1 MGFNNQFSYGA
12 FTVGVLVDWRYG
24 GIFVS
29 RTKALGSTSGV
40 LEETLEGREGGIV
53 GDGVMNIGTD
63 ANPQYVPN
71 DVNVQASSYYNAFV
85 KFGRF
90 MMHINPLYPE
100 KYIDYVILS
109 KIKLDHWARDDLYE
123 AYLVETLKS
132 EPVESALQRSI
143 ATMMDWAAEQHA
155 QWADY
160 FRLVNTNRA
169 VQHIQQGKI
178 SPWMLLG
185 CKAGKNLLQ
194 SFNDEQLQMTAKF
207 INPGFW
213 VQKIKS
219 APADQLFVQETAKE
233 AKIE

>member
-1 MGFNNQFSYGA
+1 MDSNLNKCTYCGKVFTRARTLQVHMCEPKRRHLQKNEKWVQNA
-12 FTVGVLVDWRYG
+12 FMVFQRFYQIHQHGQKEKTYDDFCR
-24 GIFVS
+24 S
-29 RTKALGSTSGV
+29 A
-40 LEETLEGREGGIV
+40 
-53 GDGVMNIGTD
+53 
-63 ANPQYVPN
+63 
-71 DVNVQASSYYNAFV
+71 YYNAFV

-123 AYLVETLKS
+123 AYLIETLKA

-143 ATMMDWAAEQHA
+143 ATMMDWAEEQNA

-178 SPWMLLG
+178 SPWLLLG

-194 SFNDEQLQMTAKF
+194 SLNDEQLQMVGRF
-207 INPGFW
+207 IAPEFW
-213 VQKIKS
+213 TQRIKS
-219 APADQLFVQETAKE
+219 SPADQLFVQETAKE

>member
-1 MGFNNQFSYGA
+1 MDSNLNKCTYCDKTFTRERTLQVHMCEPKRRHLQKNEKWVQNA
-12 FTVGVLVDWRYG
+12 FMVFQRFYQIHQHGQKEKTYDDFCR
-24 GIFVS
+24 S
-29 RTKALGSTSGV
+29 A
-40 LEETLEGREGGIV
+40 
-53 GDGVMNIGTD
+53 
-63 ANPQYVPN
+63 
-71 DVNVQASSYYNAFV
+71 YYNAFV

-123 AYLVETLKS
+123 AYLIETLKA

-143 ATMMDWAAEQHA
+143 ATMMDWSAEQNA

-178 SPWMLLG
+178 SPWLLLG

-194 SFNDEQLQMTAKF
+194 SLNDEQLQMVARF
-207 INPGFW
+207 IAPEFW
-213 VQKIKS
+213 TQRIKS
-219 APADQLFVQETAKE
+219 SPADQLFVQETAKE

>member
-1 MGFNNQFSYGA
+1 MAENPNKCTYCGKEFTRERTLQVHMCEPKRRHLQKNEKWVQNA
-12 FTVGVLVDWRYG
+12 FIVFQRFYQ
-24 GIFVS
+24 IHQRS
-29 RTKALGSTSGV
+29 TKEKTY
-40 LEETLEGREGGIV
+40 
-53 GDGVMNIGTD
+53 DD
-63 ANPQYVPN
+63 FCK
-71 DVNVQASSYYNAFV
+71 SSYYNAFV

-90 MMHINPLYPE
+90 MIHINPLYPE

-123 AYLVETLKS
+123 TYLIDTLKV

-143 ATMMDWAAEQHA
+143 ATMMDWAEEQHA

-178 SPWMLLG
+178 SPWLLLG
-185 CKAGKNLLQ
+185 CKAGKKLLK
-194 SFNDEQLQMTAKF
+194 SFNDEQLQMIAKY
-207 INPGFW
+207 ISLQFW
-213 VQKIKS
+213 TQKIKS